1 MSKRPLTYTF
11 TGDLSSH
18 DRCKRAWAYEKH
30 IKFTPPEQV
39 QAVFGNLY
47 HSSLEWLA
55 KSYRQHTLHGTPLP
69 NSEDFRKVLLKFL
82 RMLRAQGI
90 SSKVTTDDQIADIV
104 LGKIYPTHTAGK
116 PTTAMD
122 PEFEKIISNA
132 ERTEVDLRA
141 PVDLKKALPSWNPT
155 TFRDHQVLHLRGI
168 VDVVRSVYDKLQY
181 DYTWEWDS
189 TGKDGQAVAKTT
201 TSRKGELELWDY
213 KATSFDP
220 TQALHYVNQMLT
232 YAHIYERTHNVRPK
246 RCILFFIGDHHPRRG
261 KSSPR
266 KFLVIEADDPKVNH
280 ASFQRTLE
288 QVEEI
293 QGTINTFEANPS
305 SLKGGNVKDVLEK
318 DVAEKQCII
327 CMKRWDCK
335 TFHDYNM
342 KTAGKPSPYT
352 DLMHLSTD

>member
-116 PTTAMD
+116 RTTAMD

-141 PVDLKKALPSWNPT
+141 PVDLKRPFHLGTQPRSETIKCCTFVVLWMWFAASMTNYNMITRGNGILQERMDKPSQKRRLPRKENSNYGIIRP
-155 TFRDHQVLHLRGI
+155 RVL
-168 VDVVRSVYDKLQY
+168 
-181 DYTWEWDS
+181 
-189 TGKDGQAVAKTT
+189 
-201 TSRKGELELWDY
+201 
-213 KATSFDP
+213 
-220 TQALHYVNQMLT
+220 TQ
-232 YAHIYERTHNVRPK
+232 PK
-246 RCILFFIGDHHPRRG
+246 RCIMLI
-261 KSSPR
+261 K
-266 KFLVIEADDPKVNH
+266 
-280 ASFQRTLE
+280 
-288 QVEEI
+288 
-293 QGTINTFEANPS
+293 
-305 SLKGGNVKDVLEK
+305 
-318 DVAEKQCII
+318 C
-327 CMKRWDCK
+327 
-335 TFHDYNM
+335 
-342 KTAGKPSPYT
+342 
-352 DLMHLSTD
+352 